1 MSVYWVYR
9 RFTRTTPE
17 HNSSLGWATITH
29 PFHPL
34 SQQQFSVLKR
44 RRVSGVQTLIIRHP
58 DRGSFAVAEEW
69 TDWGQPSTAGD
80 AEFQNTLL
88 EFESLLELADL
99 VKQLLKTDGVDE

>member
-1 MSVYWVYR
+1 
-9 RFTRTTPE
+9 
-17 HNSSLGWATITH
+17 LGWVTITH

-58 DRGSFAVAEEW
+58 NRGSFAVAEEW
-69 TDWGQPSTAGD
+69 TDWGQPSIAGD
-80 AEFQNTLL
+80 IELQNTLL

-99 VKQLLKTDGVDE
+99 VKQLTKAEGVDE

>member
-1 MSVYWVYR
+1 
-9 RFTRTTPE
+9 
-17 HNSSLGWATITH
+17 LGWVTITH

-44 RRVSGVQTLIIRHP
+44 RCVSGVQTLIIRHS

-69 TDWGQPSTAGD
+69 TDWAQPSTAGD

-99 VKQLLKTDGVDE
+99 VKRLTKADGVDG